1 MYVDMCVS
9 LHIQEK
15 EEVGE
20 GGGGRGRERREE
32 KEGLRFFFH
41 NPSYIPLG

>member
-1 MYVDMCVS
+1 MSV
-9 LHIQEK
+9 HIQEK

-32 KEGLRFFFH
+32 KEGLRFFSTTH
-41 NPSYIPLG
+41 LTHL